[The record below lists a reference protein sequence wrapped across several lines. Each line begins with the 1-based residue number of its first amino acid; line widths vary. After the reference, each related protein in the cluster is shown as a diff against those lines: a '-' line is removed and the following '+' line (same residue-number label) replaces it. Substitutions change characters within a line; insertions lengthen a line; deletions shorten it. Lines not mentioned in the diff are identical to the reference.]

1 METSEQK
8 LSEQTSPEKAK
19 SRPSGWKNPKLWLA
33 IALVGALG
41 TVSAWLAYDGAH
53 KMFEGAFKSGMWPM
67 PEIQTAP
74 AADSATGWTDM

>member
-8 LSEQTSPEKAK
+8 LSEQTSPGKAK
-19 SRPSGWKNPKLWLA
+19 SRPSDWKSPKLWLA

-41 TVSAWLAYDGAH
+41 TVSALLIYDGAH
-53 KMFEGAFKSGMWPM
+53 KMFEDAFKSGMGPM

-74 AADSATGWTDM
+74 AADSAADWD